1 MTAVIIWAVRA
12 TTQAHKLCLFLLSK
26 IRNEPG
32 GINRCKHITSHQF
45 TKKSSK
51 ERKALETSLEDY
63 YILYCFGG
71 GVPEKR
77 HFHCRDFSDHAKWID
92 TGAAFVG
99 SLTKD
104 DPLGFCVWGYPYF
117 GAPNQYDCS
126 TVTTYPHLHMNHSSL
141 ETQGYRLFESRLPLA
156 LLPPM
161 LNSNHCSP
169 WIKLGNSL
177 HHLSFAIWLSRITP
191 STPPPP
197 LSLSLMHC

>member
-77 HFHCRDFSDHAKWID
+77 HFHCRDFIRPCQVNWYR
-92 TGAAFVG
+92 G
-99 SLTKD
+99 SFCRKPDEGRPSRFLRLGLSILWCTK
-104 DPLGFCVWGYPYF
+104 P
-117 GAPNQYDCS
+117 
-126 TVTTYPHLHMNHSSL
+126 
-141 ETQGYRLFESRLPLA
+141 
-156 LLPPM
+156 
-161 LNSNHCSP
+161 
-169 WIKLGNSL
+169 
-177 HHLSFAIWLSRITP
+177 IWLFYGDYLPTSAHESLVPWNAGLSPLRIEIAP
-191 STPPPP
+191 SPASTNVE
-197 LSLSLMHC
+197 